1 MKNYNF
7 LSEDLVRNKMND
19 TNLEYIAIYGLFGR
33 YDIEF
38 PFDKQVNIF
47 IGENGLGKTTIL
59 NCIYFVLS
67 KKFGRLANIRF
78 SSIEVKFKNNSKVYK
93 ITPSDIRKYST
104 SKRGSTIKY
113 YQEEDLLRKHI
124 IDNSMLYLDK
134 MLNSADL
141 DHELE
146 FIIYDYARKYDMSLD
161 AARKRIMHYFKEI
174 NDFEQKKGNENNVL
188 SLIKEIS
195 NNVKERIIYLPTYRR
210 IEDDFSSL
218 NLRND
223 ELNQKELLIRFGMSD
238 VQSSIDRILEQIQ
251 SLVMKGFREMT
262 GVLLKQYA
270 DGKDPIKE
278 NFSRNEYIRMDYNT
292 VKIVLDRV
300 GNEIERSDKEKILKL
315 VRSGGIREYNYLYLW
330 NLINKLIDNYEL
342 QKAYDDRIKR
352 FAETCNKYLNDKHF
366 DYNPSTLELDIYL
379 DENVKGRKYKLQLTE
394 LSSGEK
400 QIVSLFSKLY
410 LESNEKSIVIIDEPE
425 LSLSLQWQKMLLPDI
440 MRTENCRLLLTVTHS
455 PFIFENEFDFDAK
468 DMRSYIKRT
477 M

>member
-1 MKNYNF
+1 MENYNF
-7 LSEDLVRNKMND
+7 GLEDLVSNNMND

-33 YDIEF
+33 YDIKF
-38 PFDKQVNIF
+38 PFNRQVNIF

-67 KKFGRLANIRF
+67 KKIGRLADIQF
-78 SSIEVKFKNNSKVYK
+78 SSIEVKFKQNSKSYK
-93 ITPSDIRKYST
+93 ITPSDIRKF
-104 SKRGSTIKY
+104 SKANRGSTIKY
-113 YQEEDLLRKHI
+113 YEEAFLRNHI
-124 IDNSMLYLDK
+124 IDNTMLYLENFINNADTK
-134 MLNSADL
+134 QDL
-141 DHELE
+141 DI
-146 FIIYDYARKYDMSLD
+146 IIYNYARKYDVPIRV
-161 AARKRIMHYFKEI
+161 ARNRIMHYLEDK
-174 NDFEQKKGNENNVL
+174 NDVEKNKGNENKVL
-188 SLIKEIS
+188 SLMEELS

-218 NLRND
+218 NLQND

-251 SLVMKGFREMT
+251 SLAMKGFREMT

-278 NFSRNEYIRMDYNT
+278 NLSRNEYICMDYNT

-300 GNEIERSDKEKILKL
+300 GNEIERSYKEKILEL
-315 VRSGGIREYNYLYLW
+315 VRSGEIREYNYLYLW
-330 NLINKLIDNYEL
+330 NLINKLIDNYKL
-342 QKAYDDRIKR
+342 QKTYDDRIKR

-379 DENVKGRKYKLQLTE
+379 DEKVKGRKYKLQLTE

-440 MRTENCRLLLTVTHS
+440 MRTENCSLLLTVTHS